1 VISIALLDLDGAL
14 SLEAQ
19 GNPGEMSGLGRL
31 PNKYEKGGS
40 QWQSRTY
47 SIIRRIALA

>member
-1 VISIALLDLDGAL
+1 MAFLDLDGTL

-19 GNPGEMSGLGRL
+19 GNPGEMPGLDRL

-40 QWQSRTY
+40 
-47 SIIRRIALA
+47 